1 MRRIDRNHRRRLNYL
16 CQPTVEA
23 WNEDTTRPRKLL
35 YLDAATY
42 RVDPIF
48 DIPAS
53 DPRSGDYLVSPQG
66 NFAYRN
72 AILPKETPLELFFGK
87 RFGLVFWNGNVVLP
101 KLVDMNRQANTGSPF
116 EANDSEYVRATWG
129 AVWMSITPAEIISQ
143 RSAVRKATGKI
154 VIGGLGLGW
163 MLRKVCEKDSVE
175 EVVVVEKS
183 QELLDWYGY
192 DLCRKY
198 PKVKD
203 VICND
208 IYAEVDRHSDHI
220 FLLDIWPTFRGAS
233 KDKRLKTCRRRLKK
247 RLWAW
252 GIN

>member
-1 MRRIDRNHRRRLNYL
+1 MHRRQNQISPRYL
-16 CQPTVEA
+16 HQPRVEI
-23 WNEDTTRPRKLL
+23 WNEDTTNAKSFL

-42 RVDPIF
+42 RADPIF

-53 DPRSGDYLVSPQG
+53 DPRSNDYLVSPQG
-66 NFAYRN
+66 KFAYRN
-72 AILPKETPLELFFGK
+72 ALLPKEMPLDLYFGR
-87 RFGLVFWNGNVVLP
+87 RFGLVCWNGDVVLP
-101 KLVDMNRQANTGSPF
+101 KLLDMNRKADTGIPF
-116 EANDSEYVRATWG
+116 DSDDSEYVRATWG
-129 AVWMSITPAEIISQ
+129 AVWMSITPAEMISQ
-143 RSAVRKATGKI
+143 RSAVHKSSGKV

-192 DLCRKY
+192 DLCRKH

-208 IYAEVDRHSDHI
+208 IYAEVGHHADHI

-233 KDKRLKTCRRRLKK
+233 KDERLRKIRPKLKK